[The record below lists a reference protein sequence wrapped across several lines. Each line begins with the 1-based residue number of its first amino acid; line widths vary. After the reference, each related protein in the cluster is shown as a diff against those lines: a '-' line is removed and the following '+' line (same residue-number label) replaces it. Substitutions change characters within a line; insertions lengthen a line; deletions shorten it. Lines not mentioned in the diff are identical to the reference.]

1 MRCVFE
7 VCGKCYAERVDIG
20 ISDPCEKVV
29 LILAVRELT
38 YSAKAQKKND
48 LASEWEGESE
58 WMGELGSD

>member
-1 MRCVFE
+1 M
-7 VCGKCYAERVDIG
+7 DIG